1 MTILESTISLFDWFK
16 NNDSFSI
23 DDPVNLTKLKIN
35 TEADIAAFT
44 VSLDRLEKLEI
55 IKGVEI
61 QKNKKNIK
69 VYVLEKVMQNFNQ
82 SITLNGHTAS
92 RVSTCLNDFC
102 KKINDFTDLCDPLNI
117 TERDILNL
125 VLISDFC
132 EKENVVNS
140 KFIPPSDLKNN

>member
-35 TEADIAAFT
+35 TESDIAAFT

-61 QKNKKNIK
+61 QKIK
-69 VYVLEKVMQNFNQ
+69 R
-82 SITLNGHTAS
+82 TLRCTS
-92 RVSTCLNDFC
+92 
-102 KKINDFTDLCDPLNI
+102 
-117 TERDILNL
+117 
-125 VLISDFC
+125 
-132 EKENVVNS
+132 
-140 KFIPPSDLKNN
+140 